1 MSDKAE
7 SGEGQDS
14 FLTVLV
20 AAGINLAIAV
30 AKLVAGL
37 LSGSSAMLSEAA
49 HSAADTVTEV
59 LLLIAVRRG
68 QHPADRLHPFG
79 YGKAGFFWAL
89 MAAGATLVIGAG
101 FSITHGVQTIWHGE
115 ELGDL
120 VVSYIV
126 LAVSFVLEGIS
137 FVRALYQVRGAAKRW
152 SVSPQ
157 RYVAHTSDTAVKAV
171 VFEDS
176 AALVGIV
183 VAALGLLG
191 FQLTGSPLWDGVAS
205 VVIGLLLLGVALHL
219 IRANASLLI
228 GQAAPPGLQ
237 REIRKELVSQP
248 EVSDVVELL
257 TMMIGPNEILVAAK
271 IDFVDE
277 CTGDRLEQAADQIE
291 RRLVERFPEITHVFL
306 DPTPGHA
313 ARRGPGDRAGENGT
327 AGGPDDPLGQDAPP
341 GDPLGTDPASP
352 ASS

>member
-7 SGEGQDS
+7 AGDGGGS

-20 AAGINLAIAV
+20 AAGINLAIAM

-59 LLLIAVRRG
+59 LLLVAVKRG
-68 QHPADRLHPFG
+68 EQPADGRHPFG

-101 FSITHGVQTIWHGE
+101 FSITHGVQTIRNGE

-126 LAVSFVLEGIS
+126 LAISFVLEGIS
-137 FVRALYQVRGAAKRW
+137 FFRAVHQVRAEARRW
-152 SVSPQ
+152 SVTPR
-157 RYVAHTSDTAVKAV
+157 RYVAHTPDTAVKAV

-183 VAALGLLG
+183 IAAFGLLG

-205 VVIGLLLLGVALHL
+205 VLIGVLLLGVALHL
-219 IRANASLLI
+219 IAANASLLI
-228 GQAAPPGLQ
+228 GQAAPPVIQ
-237 REIRKELVSQP
+237 REVREELESRP
-248 EVSDVVELL
+248 EVSGVEELL
-257 TMMIGPNEILVAAK
+257 TMMLGPNDVLVAAK
-271 IDFVDE
+271 VDFVDE
-277 CTGDRLEQAADQIE
+277 CTGERLEQVADQIE
-291 RRLVERFPEITHVFL
+291 HRLTERFPEISHVFL
-306 DPTPGHA
+306 DPTPGRDA
-313 ARRGPGDRAGENGT
+313 GRAN
-327 AGGPDDPLGQDAPP
+327 GGPPEV
-341 GDPLGTDPASP
+341 SP
-352 ASS
+352 AGRPSTTRPRRDGEAGPTT